1 MPAPSGKFPKSLEK
15 QGNVL
20 HERLELSNTGLMLQ
34 RNKTNTLNLQ
44 SEQNFK
50 QAKQK
55 WGGVIQK
62 QSRKKSFICTSKWK
76 QTANTQKIKTV
87 QDHSLWQWCTTFL
100 LLLFLSPSR
109 FHSCLKPVHTF

>member
-1 MPAPSGKFPKSLEK
+1 MPAPSGKFPKSLEA

-62 QSRKKSFICTSKWK
+62 QSRKK
-76 QTANTQKIKTV
+76 NP
-87 QDHSLWQWCTTFL
+87 
-100 LLLFLSPSR
+100 LFVLQNGSGQQISR
-109 FHSCLKPVHTF
+109 K